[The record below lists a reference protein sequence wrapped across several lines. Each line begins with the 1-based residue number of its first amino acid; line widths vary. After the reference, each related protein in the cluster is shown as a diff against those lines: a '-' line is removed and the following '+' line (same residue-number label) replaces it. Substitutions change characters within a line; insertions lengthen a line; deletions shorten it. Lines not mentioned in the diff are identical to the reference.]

1 MARVVEERRAGSERA
16 SAAWSRAIGVA
27 SGETRARH
35 GARGRKKKRWKEEGE
50 RERERERE
58 ESRPS
63 RGEGARGGE
72 AVEARRDREESA
84 RTHTKRR
91 TVSRGGLG
99 GESEAVG
106 WRRVG
111 W

>member
-1 MARVVEERRAGSERA
+1 MSKAAWRELRRRGGQGASERA
-16 SAAWSRAIGVA
+16 RRGRERSEWRA
-27 SGETRARH
+27 ERH
-35 GARGRKKKRWKEEGE
+35 GRDTVPGGGKRSGGRK
-50 RERERERE
+50 RERERE

-63 RGEGARGGE
+63 RWDGARGGQ

>member
-1 MARVVEERRAGSERA
+1 MSKAAWRELGERRAERERA
-16 SAAWSRAIGVA
+16 SERGVVA
-27 SGETRARH
+27 SGRSGERRDTGETRCQ
-35 GARGRKKKRWKEEGE
+35 GEEKEAVEG
-50 RERERERE
+50 RERKVDQVGEMERE
-58 ESRPS
+58 EGR
-63 RGEGARGGE
+63 RRKRDGG
-72 AVEARRDREESA
+72 RDREESA

>member
-1 MARVVEERRAGSERA
+1 MVASDRSGERRDT
-16 SAAWSRAIGVA
+16 
-27 SGETRARH
+27 GETRCQGEEKEAVE
-35 GARGRKKKRWKEEGE
+35 GRG

-63 RGEGARGGE
+63 RWDGARGGQ